1 MSAPLRAPAP
11 AHLPRRGTVRR
22 ARILLPDGARTTLH
36 VALHDP
42 ARVEVR
48 VAIARGRPLVDHCA
62 RRGVPDAI
70 VGGFFTRPDG
80 VPLGEVRTRG
90 VLRRHVPFEAPYDGV
105 RACVSVRGGVVRI
118 AGRAELGPHPR
129 GDLLQAGPMLVRDGR
144 AVYVRAEDPEGFS
157 AGAAQFD
164 SDITLGRHPR
174 AAIGLIAGARP
185 RILAVA
191 VDGRSRHDAG
201 VTLEE
206 LGQVMAAL
214 GADTAMNLDGG
225 GSTTLVAGGRLRN
238 RPRPAYERLEPGGR
252 AVSTALLFV
261 PRSPDA

>member
-1 MSAPLRAPAP
+1 MPAAPARAPAP
-11 AHLPRRGTVRR
+11 SHLPRRGTIRS

-36 VALHDP
+36 VALHDL

-48 VAIARGRPLVDHCA
+48 VAVVRARPLVPFCA
-62 RRGVPDAI
+62 RRGAADAL

-80 VPLGEVRTRG
+80 MPLGEVRTRG
-90 VLRRHVPFEAPYDGV
+90 VLRRHVPFIAPYGDV

-118 AGRAELGPHPR
+118 AGRAELDREPA
-129 GDLLQAGPMLVRDGR
+129 GDLLQAGPLLVREGR
-144 AVYVRAEDPEGFS
+144 ATYVRAEDPEGFS

-174 AAIGLIAGARP
+174 AAIGLIDGPRP
-185 RILAVA
+185 WILAVA
-191 VDGRSRHDAG
+191 IDGRSRHDAG

-206 LGQVMAAL
+206 LAEIMAAL
-214 GADTAMNLDGG
+214 GAETAMNLDGG

-238 RPRPAYERLEPGGR
+238 RPRGSYERPEPGGR

-261 PRSPDA
+261 PRR

>member
-1 MSAPLRAPAP
+1 MPAAPARAPAP
-11 AHLPRRGTVRR
+11 SHLPRRGTIRS

-36 VALHDP
+36 VALHDL

-48 VAIARGRPLVDHCA
+48 VAVVRARPLVAFCA
-62 RRGVPDAI
+62 RRGVADAL

-80 VPLGEVRTRG
+80 MPLGEVRTRG
-90 VLRRHVPFEAPYDGV
+90 VLRRHVPFTAPYGDV

-118 AGRAELGPHPR
+118 AGRAELDREPA
-129 GDLLQAGPMLVRDGR
+129 GDLLQAGPLLVREGR
-144 AVYVRAEDPEGFS
+144 ATYVRAEDPEGFS

-174 AAIGLIAGARP
+174 AAIGLIDGPRP

-191 VDGRSRHDAG
+191 IDGRSRHDAG

-206 LGQVMAAL
+206 LAEIMAAL
-214 GADTAMNLDGG
+214 GAETAMNLDGG

-238 RPRPAYERLEPGGR
+238 RPRGSYERPEPGGR

-261 PRSPDA
+261 PRR